1 MPRFLAA
8 ARLGKLQ
15 LVAMGG
21 GAARRAAA
29 AALAVAV
36 AVLAGVASAAV
47 YEVGDKAGWTVMGNP
62 NYAAWAS
69 SKKFHVNDVVG
80 ASRSIPPSLPVS
92 LSGELAH
99 EASTLCSLASL
110 ILFSPSESL
119 LGRVPLEENREI
131 SKLTTTN
138 TLLVACAAE
147 MANEFPCEKKSLPLR
162 SSAAECCS
170 SCACTVQASETWL

>member
-1 MPRFLAA
+1 M
-8 ARLGKLQ
+8 
-15 LVAMGG
+15 
-21 GAARRAAA
+21 
-29 AALAVAV
+29 AALAV

-99 EASTLCSLASL
+99 EASTLCSLSL
-110 ILFSPSESL
+110 ARLCF
-119 LGRVPLEENREI
+119 PLQN
-131 SKLTTTN
+131 LY
-138 TLLVACAAE
+138 
-147 MANEFPCEKKSLPLR
+147 
-162 SSAAECCS
+162 
-170 SCACTVQASETWL
+170 